1 MTETVESREFQA
13 ETKALLALVT
23 HSLYTDSEIFLRELI
38 SNASDALDRLRF
50 ESLTNSEMLEGDDR
64 FEILLEIDKEGRK
77 VTVSD
82 SGIGMSREEAIANL
96 GTIAKSGT
104 GELRELLGGK
114 GSAAHAAELI
124 GRFGVGFYSS
134 FMVADR
140 VTVRT
145 RRAGT
150 IGGIE
155 WESDGGGSYSIRD
168 YEKTQ
173 RGTSI
178 TLHLKPAD
186 PENGMPDF
194 ADRWRISSIVKK
206 HSDYITY
213 PILLK
218 PETKPG
224 EEKTQEAPL
233 NSMKPLWKRP
243 ASEVKPEEYAE
254 FYRHISND
262 MSEPLRTIHFR
273 AEGTFEY
280 EALLYVPSTAP
291 LDLYYVGAERGLR
304 LFSKR
309 VMIMERC
316 EDLIP
321 PYLRF
326 IQGVVD
332 ASDLPL
338 NISRQRLQQDHHI
351 TRIRKRITT
360 KVLDLL
366 TELFEND
373 RETYLKLWAEFGRAI
388 KEGASDWENKD
399 RIVPLLLYASS
410 NDPEKLTSFKE
421 YVSRMKPEQEQIFYL
436 TGESRG
442 VIENSPHLEAVRQKG
457 YEVLYMSEPVDEL
470 VLQYLN
476 EFESKKLK
484 SVGKG
489 AIELGTE
496 DEKKEAQ
503 KELEGKQE
511 EFKPLT
517 EFLQKT
523 LGESIKEV
531 RLSARLTTSPA
542 CLVVGEHEFSPMLER
557 ALRSQG
563 APKTKR
569 VLEINPN
576 HALIQRMRERL
587 SGNAEDAFLP
597 DAAEVLLGLSQ
608 LAEGSELSDPVKFNR
623 SASEVLSKAI

>member
-1 MTETVESREFQA
+1 
-13 ETKALLALVT
+13 
-23 HSLYTDSEIFLRELI
+23 
-38 SNASDALDRLRF
+38 
-50 ESLTNSEMLEGDDR
+50 
-64 FEILLEIDKEGRK
+64 
-77 VTVSD
+77 
-82 SGIGMSREEAIANL
+82 
-96 GTIAKSGT
+96 
-104 GELRELLGGK
+104 
-114 GSAAHAAELI
+114 
-124 GRFGVGFYSS
+124 
-134 FMVADR
+134 
-140 VTVRT
+140 
-145 RRAGT
+145 
-150 IGGIE
+150 
-155 WESDGGGSYSIRD
+155 
-168 YEKTQ
+168 
-173 RGTSI
+173 
-178 TLHLKPAD
+178 
-186 PENGMPDF
+186 
-194 ADRWRISSIVKK
+194 
-206 HSDYITY
+206 
-213 PILLK
+213 
-218 PETKPG
+218 
-224 EEKTQEAPL
+224 
-233 NSMKPLWKRP
+233 
-243 ASEVKPEEYAE
+243 
-254 FYRHISND
+254 
-262 MSEPLRTIHFR
+262 
-273 AEGTFEY
+273 
-280 EALLYVPSTAP
+280 
-291 LDLYYVGAERGLR
+291 
-304 LFSKR
+304 
-309 VMIMERC
+309 
-316 EDLIP
+316 
-321 PYLRF
+321 
-326 IQGVVD
+326 VVD

-421 YVSRMKPEQEQIFYL
+421 YVSRMKPEQEEIFYL

-503 KELEGKQE
+503 KELEGRQE

>member
-1 MTETVESREFQA
+1 
-13 ETKALLALVT
+13 
-23 HSLYTDSEIFLRELI
+23 
-38 SNASDALDRLRF
+38 
-50 ESLTNSEMLEGDDR
+50 
-64 FEILLEIDKEGRK
+64 
-77 VTVSD
+77 
-82 SGIGMSREEAIANL
+82 
-96 GTIAKSGT
+96 
-104 GELRELLGGK
+104 
-114 GSAAHAAELI
+114 
-124 GRFGVGFYSS
+124 
-134 FMVADR
+134 MVADR

-150 IGGIE
+150 TGGIE